1 MKSLFLFLTHGI
13 NYQDPYKLA
22 PIRNVMQKKKKAHF
36 EKKTNKNKQTNKK
49 LHKYR
54 LRRENLHILNRKK
67 KKKKSLSYIGHKV
80 CFFTI
85 L

>member
-1 MKSLFLFLTHGI
+1 MKSLFLFLTHRI

-22 PIRNVMQKKKKAHF
+22 PIRNVMQKKKSSF
-36 EKKTNKNKQTNKK
+36 WKKNNKNKQANKK

-67 KKKKSLSYIGHKV
+67 RKKKS
-80 CFFTI
+80 I
-85 L
+85 LYRA